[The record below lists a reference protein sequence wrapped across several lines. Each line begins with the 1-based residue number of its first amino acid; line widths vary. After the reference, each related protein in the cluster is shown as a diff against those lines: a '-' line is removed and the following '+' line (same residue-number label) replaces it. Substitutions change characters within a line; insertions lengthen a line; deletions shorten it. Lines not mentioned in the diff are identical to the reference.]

1 MRPQTTPKLAAAL
14 AALALALPGALAA
27 QHAPEAR
34 GDTSV
39 FRPLDLPTP
48 NQYRSASGAPG
59 PRYWQQRADHVIA
72 ASLDTATHTVRGTE
86 TIRYRNNSPETL
98 RFVWLQVDQN
108 LYRPGSKGSFQNPS
122 DSRWGAR
129 DFVGGI
135 DFSYVRAGGRAVQP
149 YVDDTMMRLDLPRP
163 LAPGESVELEL
174 GWSFPVP
181 EYGSD
186 RMGRRGQLYEIA
198 QWFPRMAVFDDVAGW
213 NTDPYLGQ
221 GEFYREF
228 GDYEVAIT
236 VPAGFVVA
244 ATGVLQNPGEV
255 LTAAQRQRLARAA
268 GTDEQVAII
277 TAEEAGTAAARPRSG
292 GTMTWRFR
300 ADNVQDFAWAASP
313 RFRWDSETWDGVR
326 CHAYYEPDAES
337 WTTAADMTCFSIKEF
352 SDRWF
357 RYPYPQATSVAGPVG
372 GMEYPM
378 FVMVHSAGTEEEVFA
393 TIAHEHGHEWFP
405 MIVSS
410 NERRYAWMDEGFN
423 TFIDS
428 WATGLRYPGKTVQYT
443 KAQTRSAY
451 ESLRDRGGDPV
462 VNTPPD
468 RIPRASLGVGAY
480 YKPGLML
487 HMLRD
492 AVVGEQAFDAA
503 FREYARRWAYKH
515 PTPADFF
522 RTLHDVT
529 GEDLSWF
536 WRGWLFTDQPL
547 DQAVANVTSTAAEG
561 GGFTATVELAN
572 LTSVVM
578 PVRLRLTLASG
589 ETRDV
594 ELPETIWYGGMRY
607 SYITRVPDSVTG
619 VMIDPTDTLPD
630 RNRGNNAWGT
640 ARPQR

>member
-1 MRPQTTPKLAAAL
+1 MRSQTTPKLAAAL

-27 QHAPEAR
+27 QHAGEAR

-39 FRPLDLPTP
+39 FRPLDLAAP
-48 NQYRSASGAPG
+48 NVYRSATGAPG
-59 PRYWQQRADHVIA
+59 PRYWQQRADHRIA
-72 ASLDTATHTVRGTE
+72 ASLDTAAHVVRGTE

-98 RFVWLQVDQN
+98 RFVWLTVEQN

-129 DFVGGI
+129 DFAGGMEL
-135 DFSYVRAGGRAVQP
+135 SYVRAGGATVQP

-163 LAPGESVELEL
+163 LGPGESVELEL

-181 EYGSD
+181 EHGSD

-198 QWFPRMAVFDDVAGW
+198 QWFPRMAVFDDVSGW
-213 NTDPYLGQ
+213 NTEPYLGQ

-228 GDYEVAIT
+228 GDYDVSIT

-255 LTAAQRQRLARAA
+255 LTAAQRERLARAA
-268 GTDEQVAII
+268 RTDEQVAVI
-277 TAEEAGTAAARPRSG
+277 TAEEAGSAAART
-292 GTMTWRFR
+292 GTRTWRFR
-300 ADNVQDFAWAASP
+300 AENVQDFAWAASP
-313 RFRWDSETWDGVR
+313 RFRWDSETWEGVR
-326 CHAYYEPDAES
+326 CHAFYEPEATH
-337 WTTAADMTCFSIKEF
+337 WTTAADMTCFAIREF
-352 SDRWF
+352 STRWF

-378 FVMVHSAGTEEEVFA
+378 FVFVGSDDDEEGVFS

-405 MIVSS
+405 MIVGS

-423 TFIDS
+423 TFIDH
-428 WATGLRYPGKTVQYT
+428 WTGALRYPGDTVQYT
-443 KAQTRSAY
+443 RPQVRQAY

-468 RIPRASLGVGAY
+468 RIPRTSLGVGAY
-480 YKPGLML
+480 YKPALML

-492 AVVGEQAFDAA
+492 VVVGPQAFDAA
-503 FREYARRWAYKH
+503 FREYVRRWAYKH

-522 RTLHDVT
+522 RTMHDVT

-536 WRGWLFTDQPL
+536 WRAWLYTNEPL
-547 DQAVANVTSTAAEG
+547 DQAVTSVTSTAAEG
-561 GGFTATVELAN
+561 GGFTATVSLAS
-572 LTSVVM
+572 LTPVPM
-578 PVRLRLTLASG
+578 PVRLRLELGNG
-589 ETRDV
+589 ESRDV
-594 ELPETIWYGGMRY
+594 ELPETVWYGGMSY
-607 SYITRVPDSVTG
+607 SYVARVPAAVTG
-619 VMIDPTDTLPD
+619 VVIDPADTLPD
-630 RNRGNNAWGT
+630 RNRSNNAWGT
-640 ARPQR
+640 ARTRR

>member
-14 AALALALPGALAA
+14 AALALALPGVLAA

-277 TAEEAGTAAARPRSG
+277 TAEEAGTAATRPRST
-292 GTMTWRFR
+292 GTLTWRFR
-300 ADNVQDFAWAASP
+300 AENVQDFAWAASP

-480 YKPGLML
+480 YKPGLTL

-492 AVVGEQAFDAA
+492 AVVGPQAFDAA

-572 LTSVVM
+572 LTPVVM